1 MAQALNTWAG
11 APGHHGVSAAAV
23 FADGTEWS
31 AAAGRAGLAESLQRS
46 HLIAIGSV
54 TKTMTAAVIL
64 QLAAEGRLSLD
75 DSISLHLPPRLHV
88 NPAITIRQLLNHTS
102 GVANYTGTAAL
113 SQAIAASPGHVFS
126 ADELLDFIG
135 PPRFAP
141 GTNTEYTN
149 TSFLL
154 AGQIAERVG
163 NADIASLY
171 RTRLWLPTGLTGPWL
186 PGFGGAPGPVAMSL
200 SQAGLVS
207 PTDRME
213 VLSVGHSAFGVMAT
227 ASDVARWGHALFTGS
242 VISGAMQS
250 EMRQLVPAAGNIPG
264 ESGSGLGIR
273 GYTYFGR
280 QQLGHSGAAAFGN
293 ALLLHDSS
301 ARVTVVVLMNQATGA
316 DHFVLGPTLLSIAIG
331 GT

>member
-1 MAQALNTWAG
+1 MAQALSDWAA

-31 AAAGRAGLAESLQRS
+31 AAAGLAGLSESLQRT
-46 HLIAIGSV
+46 HLIAIGSI
-54 TKTMTAAVIL
+54 TKTMTAAVLL
-64 QLAAEGRLSLD
+64 QLAAEGRLALD
-75 DSISLHLPPRLHV
+75 DPISAHLPSRLHV

-113 SQAIAASPGHVFS
+113 TQAVASSPGHVFT

-141 GTNTEYTN
+141 GSGTEYTN
-149 TSFLL
+149 TAFLL

-163 NADIASLY
+163 GANIATLY
-171 RTRLWLPTGLTGPWL
+171 RTRLWMPNGLTGSWL
-186 PGFGGAPGPVAMSL
+186 PGFGSAPGPVAAAL
-200 SQAGLVS
+200 SQVGLTV

-213 VLSVGHSAFGVMAT
+213 LLSVGHSAFGVMAT
-227 ASDVARWGHALFTGS
+227 ASDVARWGHALFTGP
-242 VISGAMQS
+242 VISGAMQT
-250 EMRQLVPAAGNIPG
+250 EMRRLVAAAGNIPG

-280 QQLGHSGAAAFGN
+280 SQLGHSGAAAFGN
-293 ALLLHDSS
+293 ALLLHDT
-301 ARVTVVVLMNQATGA
+301 AGRAVLMNQSAGA
-316 DHFVLGPTLLSIAIG
+316 DHFVLGPTLLSIALG